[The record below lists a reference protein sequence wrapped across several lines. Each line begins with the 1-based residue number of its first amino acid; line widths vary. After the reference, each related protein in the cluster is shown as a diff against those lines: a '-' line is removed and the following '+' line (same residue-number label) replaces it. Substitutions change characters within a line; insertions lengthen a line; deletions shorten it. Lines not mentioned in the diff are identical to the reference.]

1 MEEPKSDY
9 HDTNSFPL
17 NDLDQTTS
25 TTYLSPEKKQRTP
38 LKPVVQCYLKALIK
52 NNQIRNK
59 SYSSFGNPKESI
71 GRSTTTEGTNTK
83 HQAQHL

>member
-9 HDTNSFPL
+9 HNANSFPL

-25 TTYLSPEKKQRTP
+25 TTYLSPEKKTENTFKTSGTT
-38 LKPVVQCYLKALIK
+38 LLEGTDK

-71 GRSTTTEGTNTK
+71 GRSTTTKGTNTK